1 MHGIAGPG
9 QLEQRK
15 KERSTSTSTVASGKQ
30 VVVPPVRRRRRK
42 RKRAC
47 RLVKER
53 RVICRNI
60 AAVDTLRY
68 YLQSQNAAI
77 ARTTAAVAVGMALVM
92 AIIAM
97 TMAACYEC
105 PQGGLGRYTLCELV
119 LGVLITLRVL
129 LALVLMLVLMVVVV
143 VVSVE
148 PL

>member
-1 MHGIAGPG
+1 MPGIAGPG

-15 KERSTSTSTVASGKQ
+15 KERSTSTSMVASGKQ
-30 VVVPPVRRRRRK
+30 VVVPPVRRRR
-42 RKRAC
+42 KRAC
-47 RLVKER
+47 QLAKER